1 MVDISSKSLSKWRKL
16 LYLHY
21 NHYFCIT
28 CGASH
33 AMHHLRCVTCCA
45 SPLMHHPG
53 ASPRCIIPDASS
65 SLHHQWWFTTDVSP
79 PMHHPQCIT
88 PNASPPMYHLVC
100 ITYNASPAHTWNLSR
115 TLRTLSV
122 EHHMAQLFVM
132 WSNLIMWS
140 NNKLIHICNVEQCG
154 GIYNIC
160 CLILIYAVLTQN
172 PFCFDL

>member
-1 MVDISSKSLSKWRKL
+1 MHHLQ
-16 LYLHY
+16 
-21 NHYFCIT
+21 CIT
-28 CGASH
+28 CGASTSVH
-33 AMHHLRCVTCCA
+33 HPWCITPVHHLRCITPDT
-45 SPLMHHPG
+45 SPPM
-53 ASPRCIIPDASS
+53 
-65 SLHHQWWFTTDVSP
+65 HHQWWFTTDVSP

-140 NNKLIHICNVEQCG
+140 NDKLLHICNVGQLVITQQEFFYSTWW
-154 GIYNIC
+154 IYNIC
-160 CLILIYAVLTQN
+160 CLIVMYAVWTLN
-172 PFCFDL
+172 PLCRDLHTFVWSKK